1 MTTLTFLY
9 IFSGTALVWISA
21 QKLEKY
27 SVSSA
32 SKYGM
37 SPFLIGST
45 VIAFGTSAPE
55 MLTSLFA
62 ALDNKA
68 VMVVGNVIGSNVAN
82 IALVFGI
89 TLGVLFFRKKDF
101 SAKPEISLNLIILI
115 LSTLLICIIL
125 NFDPFNFYSSITLL
139 AALFVVIVIWYKTNT
154 GIEPQF
160 ERSEEKYLLLKLLL
174 SLAFLVLGAWLITYG
189 ALDLLASLGFG
200 GELFIG
206 FTVLAI
212 GTSLPEIAAALALAS
227 KGRNEAVA
235 GTLIGSNIFNGLFV
249 LAIPG
254 IIGSSSNYN
263 NSSWNSL
270 LLLLIFVTV
279 VFCLYIFFRTKV
291 PKRASL
297 GICILL
303 FISYFLSLSLV
314 STYSS

>member
-1 MTTLTFLY
+1 MTTLTFVY
-9 IFSGTALVWISA
+9 IFFGTAFLWKSA

-27 SVSSA
+27 SILSA

-89 TLGVLFFRKKDF
+89 TLGVLFFKKEEF
-101 SAKPEISLNLIILI
+101 LAKPEISLNLIILI

-125 NFDPFNFYSSITLL
+125 NFDPFNLYSSITLL

-154 GIEPQF
+154 GNESKF
-160 ERSEEKYLLLKLLL
+160 ERSKEKYLLPKLLS
-174 SLAFLVLGAWLITYG
+174 SLAFLAIGAWLITKG
-189 ALDLLASLGFG
+189 ALNILDTLGL
-200 GELFIG
+200 GELFVG

-227 KGRNEAVA
+227 KGRYEAVA

-254 IIGSSSNYN
+254 IIGSSSSYNYE
-263 NSSWNSL
+263 WNPSLVL
-270 LLLLIFVTV
+270 LLFVTV
-279 VFCLYIFFRTKV
+279 VFCLYIFLRTKT

-303 FISYFLSLSLV
+303 FISYFLSLLLV
-314 STYSS
+314 YLY

>member
-1 MTTLTFLY
+1 MTTLTFVY
-9 IFSGTALVWISA
+9 IFFGTAFVWKSA

-27 SVSSA
+27 SVLSA

-89 TLGVLFFRKKDF
+89 TLGVLFFRKEDF

-125 NFDPFNFYSSITLL
+125 NFDPFNFYSSIILL
-139 AALFVVIVIWYKTNT
+139 AALFVIIVIWYKTNT
-154 GIEPQF
+154 GNESKF

-174 SLAFLVLGAWLITYG
+174 SLAFLVIGAWFITSG
-189 ALDLLASLGFG
+189 ALNILETLGL
-200 GELFIG
+200 GELFVG

-263 NSSWNSL
+263 SSWNSSLVIL
-270 LLLLIFVTV
+270 LFVTV
-279 VFCLYIFFRTKV
+279 VFCLYIFLRTKT
-291 PKRASL
+291 PKKASL
-297 GICILL
+297 GICILF

-314 STYSS
+314 YTYSS

>member
-1 MTTLTFLY
+1 VTTLTFVY
-9 IFSGTALVWISA
+9 IFFGTAFVWKSA

-27 SVSSA
+27 SVLSA

-89 TLGVLFFRKKDF
+89 TLGVLFFKKEEF
-101 SAKPEISLNLIILI
+101 LAKPEISLNLIILI

-125 NFDPFNFYSSITLL
+125 NFDPFNLYSSITLL

-154 GIEPQF
+154 GNESKF
-160 ERSEEKYLLLKLLL
+160 ERSKEKYLLPKLLS
-174 SLAFLVLGAWLITYG
+174 SLAFLAIGAWLITKG
-189 ALDLLASLGFG
+189 ALNILDTLGLG
-200 GELFIG
+200 
-206 FTVLAI
+206 VLAI

-227 KGRNEAVA
+227 KGRYEAVA

-254 IIGSSSNYN
+254 IIGSSYSHNYE
-263 NSSWNSL
+263 WNPSLVL
-270 LLLLIFVTV
+270 LLFVTV
-279 VFCLYIFFRTKV
+279 VFCLYIFLRTKT

-303 FISYFLSLSLV
+303 FISYFLSLLLV
-314 STYSS
+314 YLY

>member
-1 MTTLTFLY
+1 MTTVTFLY
-9 IFSGTALVWISA
+9 IFSGIALIWRSA

-89 TLGVLFFRKKDF
+89 TLGVLFFRKEDF

-279 VFCLYIFFRTKV
+279 VFCLYIFLRTKT

-303 FISYFLSLSLV
+303 FISYFLSLLLV
-314 STYSS
+314 YLY

>member
-1 MTTLTFLY
+1 
-9 IFSGTALVWISA
+9 
-21 QKLEKY
+21 
-27 SVSSA
+27 
-32 SKYGM
+32 M

-89 TLGVLFFRKKDF
+89 TLGVLFFRKEDF
-101 SAKPEISLNLIILI
+101 LAKPEISLNLIILI

-154 GIEPQF
+154 GNESQF
-160 ERSEEKYLLLKLLL
+160 ERSEEKYLLLKLVL
-174 SLAFLVLGAWLITYG
+174 SLAFLVIGAWLITNG
-189 ALDLLASLGFG
+189 ALNILETLGL
-200 GELFIG
+200 GELFVG

-254 IIGSSSNYN
+254 IIGSSSSY
-263 NSSWNSL
+263 NSSWNSSL
-270 LLLLIFVTV
+270 VLLIFVTV
-279 VFCLYIFFRTKV
+279 VFCLYVFLRTKK

-314 STYSS
+314 YTYSY

>member
-1 MTTLTFLY
+1 VTTLTFLF
-9 IFSGTALVWISA
+9 IFLGTALVWKSA

-27 SVSSA
+27 SVLSA
-32 SKYGM
+32 SEYGM
-37 SPFLIGST
+37 SPFFIGST

-89 TLGVLFFRKKDF
+89 TLGVLFFRKEDF

-125 NFDPFNFYSSITLL
+125 NFNPFNFYSSIILL
-139 AALFVVIVIWYKTNT
+139 AALFVVIVVWYKTNT
-154 GIEPQF
+154 GNEAQF
-160 ERSEEKYLLLKLLL
+160 EKSEEKYLLHKLFL
-174 SLAFLVLGAWLITYG
+174 SLTFLVIGAWLITNG
-189 ALDLLASLGFG
+189 ALNILDTLGL
-200 GELFIG
+200 GELFVG

-263 NSSWNSL
+263 SSFNPSLFL
-270 LLLLIFVTV
+270 LLFVTI
-279 VFCLYIFFRTKV
+279 VFCLYIFLRTKT

-303 FISYFLSLSLV
+303 FISYFLSLLLV
-314 STYSS
+314 YSYNS